1 MHCNAVVDKE
11 QYDEIV
17 NKYLEQEKQLM
28 ALQSLNDSLTKERD
42 SWERAYT
49 RAKEAY
55 DEEAMERRKYSQQV
69 DMYEKMFAKAQCQA
83 DNAIELANR
92 YKELVKQYKEDNRLL
107 TQRIKER
114 AMACDSGS
122 STFSQTI
129 EETFK

>member
-11 QYDEIV
+11 QYDELMS
-17 NKYLEQEKQLM
+17 KYLELAKQTL
-28 ALQSLNDSLTKERD
+28 ALQNLNDSLTKERD

-49 RAKEAY
+49 RAKDAY
-55 DEEAMERRKYSQQV
+55 DEEAVERRRYSQQV
-69 DMYEKMFAKAQCQA
+69 DMYEKMFAKAQNQA
-83 DNAIELANR
+83 DNATELVNR
-92 YKELVKQYKEDNRLL
+92 YKELVKQYKEENRLL

-114 AMACDSGS
+114 DMSCDSSS

>member
-11 QYDEIV
+11 QYDELMS
-17 NKYLEQEKQLM
+17 KYLELAKQTL
-28 ALQSLNDSLTKERD
+28 ALQNLNDSLTKERD

-49 RAKEAY
+49 RAKDAY
-55 DEEAMERRKYSQQV
+55 DEEAVERRRYSQQV
-69 DMYEKMFAKAQCQA
+69 DMYEKMFAKAQNQA
-83 DNAIELANR
+83 DNATELVNR
-92 YKELVKQYKEDNRLL
+92 YKELVKQYKEENRLL

-114 AMACDSGS
+114 AMSCDSSS

>member
-11 QYDEIV
+11 QFDEIV
-17 NKYLEQEKQLM
+17 KAYMEQGKQLI
-28 ALQSLNDSLTKERD
+28 ALQNLYDSVTNERD

-49 RAKEAY
+49 SAKEAY
-55 DEEAMERRKYSQQV
+55 DKEAMERRKYSQQV

-92 YKELVKQYKEDNRLL
+92 YKELVKQYKEENRLL

-114 AMACDSGS
+114 AMLYNSGS
-122 STFSQTI
+122 SAFSQTT